1 MDTALSAVASE
12 LTSRFVSFLISKYRN
27 QACLKNKKNL
37 ESLRGLLL
45 RVHTVVEEAEARHIT
60 NSKMLVQLKLLMEA
74 MYQGYE
80 ALDTYS
86 PLEQIRI
93 TDQSDQVSGSHTM
106 EYFPI
111 VTRRFNSSS
120 SITVVSSSSKDV
132 QSALENLEAAAAN
145 MAEFVTLLAGFDRMP
160 RSPYSRYL
168 FVDGFMFGRQV
179 ERQQIINILM
189 LQDDVNLGAVPIM
202 AVLPVIGGCRVGKKT
217 LISSVCCDDRIRGRF
232 SSILHVNGSEIRE
245 FDSTK
250 FTSPPV
256 RTLVVVELRSDID
269 DKEWHEFRSILTTLT
284 SAGSKIVIISRL
296 EKAARFGTVNNSP
309 IRING
314 FSQEEY
320 SYLFKVLAFGSAD
333 PGEHPRL
340 ALIGKELATMMQG
353 SLVHLNVYSNM
364 LRGNLS
370 VQFWTR
376 VLKLYKTVMEANLTS
391 FGERPTALLQRGGVV
406 DITEFSSSLSDNGSV
421 RVMLLIAERV
431 DGDSSSGGSGE
442 LLPKLGFGDII
453 AGSVALPMEFELVW
467 ESRLPP
473 YTVISATCVAR
484 KAEHSAPPRKRC
496 RRLSTPL

>member
-1 MDTALSAVASE
+1 LFHTHSKKSLAKKQQTE
-12 LTSRFVSFLISKYRN
+12 LAIADSN
-27 QACLKNKKNL
+27 HGHC
-37 ESLRGLLL
+37 SLRSSKRANQQV
-45 RVHTVVEEAEARHIT
+45 RVFPDQQIQEPGMPQEQEEPGIAPWPPP
-60 NSKMLVQLKLLMEA
+60 Q
-74 MYQGYE
+74 
-80 ALDTYS
+80 S
-86 PLEQIRI
+86 PHRRGGGRGTTHHEFK
-93 TDQSDQVSGSHTM
+93 DACAAQVAHGSH
-106 EYFPI
+106 
-111 VTRRFNSSS
+111 
-120 SITVVSSSSKDV
+120 
-132 QSALENLEAAAAN
+132 
-145 MAEFVTLLAGFDRMP
+145 
-160 RSPYSRYL
+160 
-168 FVDGFMFGRQV
+168 
-179 ERQQIINILM
+179 
-189 LQDDVNLGAVPIM
+189 VP
-202 AVLPVIGGCRVGKKT
+202 
-217 LISSVCCDDRIRGRF
+217 RIRGPGHLQPLRTDQNYR
-232 SSILHVNGSEIRE
+232 SVGS
-245 FDSTK
+245 
-250 FTSPPV
+250 
-256 RTLVVVELRSDID
+256 
-269 DKEWHEFRSILTTLT
+269 
-284 SAGSKIVIISRL
+284 GSKIVIISRL